1 MSKLELLVGRPE
13 TTTTANNENF
23 LGTVQE
29 VFGTCEMLPI
39 TKNLDK
45 RATLL
50 FKKDGLVYT
59 VVMGKACNE
68 LFRAGKVSINQIF
81 GFPVMQTELPDAE
94 TGEMRPAYFIGV
106 PTNGWVDA
114 SQVTVE
120 AYKPAAITLNELI
133 AAS

>member
-1 MSKLELLVGRPE
+1 MSILAKLVGRAE
-13 TTTTANNENF
+13 STTTANNENM

-29 VFGTCEMLPI
+29 VFGQCEMLPV

-50 FKKDGLVYT
+50 FKHEGTVYT

-68 LFRAGKVSINQIF
+68 LFRAGKITLNQIF
-81 GFPVMQTELPDAE
+81 GFPVMQTELTDSE
-94 TGEMRPAYFIGV
+94 TGELRPAYFIGV
-106 PTNGWVDA
+106 PSTGWLDA
-114 SQVTVE
+114 STIKVE
-120 AYKPAAITLNELI
+120 DYKPAPVTLNDLI